1 MEAER
6 KCLEAERETQ
16 LDEMRADHQ
25 DNMKRLERNLK
36 DDHMIEEA
44 RVRREITQQH
54 DQVENYFLCI
64 GKQL

>member
-25 DNMKRLERNLK
+25 DNLKRLERNLK

-54 DQVENYFLCI
+54 DQVENYSICI
-64 GKQL
+64 VKQL